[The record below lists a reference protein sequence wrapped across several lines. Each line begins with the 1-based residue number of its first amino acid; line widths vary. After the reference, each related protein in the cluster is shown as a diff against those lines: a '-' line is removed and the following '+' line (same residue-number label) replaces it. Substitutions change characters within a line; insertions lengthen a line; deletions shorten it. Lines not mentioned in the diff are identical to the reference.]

1 MALPV
6 TLALGYARAANDPGV
21 GSPIEWMLKVPSR
34 TRGAIGKPSLRDG
47 LRRRVSIQSDRRT
60 AMRTGSLTGTESKST
75 CRVFD
80 HVAGVIFR
88 TSAFR
93 TPTASSVSAF
103 RCGETLRSA
112 CPDIR
117 GCPGG
122 FVRDTSSI
130 GRSSLQFEKWCRKQN
145 LPPTLSMGEPEISHC
160 GRRDDRN
167 GFVCAHPS
175 TGSERHHRKP
185 HSSTASPFANQ

>member
-34 TRGAIGKPSLRDG
+34 TKGVIGKPSLRDG

-122 FVRDTSSI
+122 SVRDTSSI
-130 GRSSLQFEKWCRKQN
+130 GRSSLHFEKWCRKQN
-145 LPPTLSMGEPEISHC
+145 LPPTLP
-160 GRRDDRN
+160 
-167 GFVCAHPS
+167 
-175 TGSERHHRKP
+175 TG
-185 HSSTASPFANQ
+185 

>member
-1 MALPV
+1 
-6 TLALGYARAANDPGV
+6 
-21 GSPIEWMLKVPSR
+21 MLKVPSR
-34 TRGAIGKPSLRDG
+34 TKAAIGKPSLRDG

-60 AMRTGSLTGTESKST
+60 AMRTGSLAGIESKSK

-93 TPTASSVSAF
+93 TPTGSSVSAF

-122 FVRDTSSI
+122 SVRDTSSI
-130 GRSSLQFEKWCRKQN
+130 GRSSLQFEKCCREQN
-145 LPPTLSMGEPEISHC
+145 LPPTLPIGYPGISHC
-160 GRRDDRN
+160 RRREDRN

-175 TGSERHHRKP
+175 TGSEHHHRKP
-185 HSSTASPFANQ
+185 HGSTASPFPNQ